1 MESLELYSK
10 VNPRIVEEHYNT
22 LHTVLVSINWFV
34 NTHTNA
40 NNYDINIIIMMDN
53 CKVLLIKYFVDKLAC
68 SVLVRYYVMLCFK
81 VIAD

>member
-1 MESLELYSK
+1 MAEQESLELYSK
-10 VNPRIVEEHYNT
+10 VNPRIVEEHFNT

-53 CKVLLIKYFVDKLAC
+53 CKVLLNTLLTNWH
-68 SVLVRYYVMLCFK
+68 VLFL
-81 VIAD
+81 